1 MICREE
7 QILPGSMNK
16 GYSERISTI
25 TERLRVLDSERAIL
39 LDELSTLNNMRSQTA
54 ESAPTAAPT
63 VTPAS
68 YISNAGKL
76 ALFRRLFR
84 GRDDVYAIRWEDAKS
99 GRTGYKPACRY
110 DYRNPDP
117 VTGKPARIFQ
127 PLNDIVI
134 LNHLRGADPT
144 ARSSDLVARDCVV
157 GVYPLLQDESCWF
170 LAADFDK
177 QTWRQDAV
185 VYAQTARSYGVQAVV
200 ERSRSGNG
208 AHVWIFFDQ
217 PVVATLA
224 RKLGAFFL
232 TQTMKVRPEIGLDS
246 YDRFFPNQDTMP
258 SGGFGNL
265 IALPLQRQARRAG
278 NSMFVDDSLVPYV
291 DQIGFLSSVQL
302 VHVETAYGI
311 VEEAQRQGDV
321 LGVRQVSLDD
331 EFDDKPWTLPPSQRR
346 PKVTGSG
353 DLPESIEIVLANQ
366 VFIPKQDLPTALVNE
381 LVRLAAFQNP
391 EFYKAQAMRFSTFDK
406 PRIVACAE
414 NFPKHVAL
422 PRGCLDEATDLFT
435 SLGVEV
441 ALVDETISGSALVT
455 HFQGELRDNQRRAAE
470 AMLKHDFGV
479 LAVPTAFGKTVI
491 AAFMIAERGV
501 STLILVDRKPLLEQ
515 WKQRLSQFLDI
526 DPKLIG
532 QIGGGKNRPTG
543 SIDLATIQTLNRK
556 GVVNDV
562 VANYGHLIVDECHH
576 LSAYSFERVARASK
590 ARYILGLSATPARRD
605 GHHPIIFMQCG
616 PIRFHIDPRVQAA
629 IRPFE
634 HRVVVRPTSFVVSG
648 GETPP
653 AIQTVY
659 GLLAADEPRNN
670 MMVQDVVAAVVAGR
684 SPLVLTE
691 RTEHVDLLAEAIKEH
706 CSNVFILR
714 GGTPVRER
722 RAIMD
727 AIKQVPADAP
737 RVLVGT
743 GRYIG
748 EGFDDAR
755 LDTLFLALPIS
766 WKGALAQ
773 YAGRL
778 HREYDSKREVIVYDY
793 VDEAVPMLARMF
805 GKRKVGYRAIGYRI

>member
-1 MICREE
+1 VE
-7 QILPGSMNK
+7 
-16 GYSERISTI
+16 
-25 TERLRVLDSERAIL
+25 
-39 LDELSTLNNMRSQTA
+39 
-54 ESAPTAAPT
+54 AA
-63 VTPAS
+63 
-68 YISNAGKL
+68 
-76 ALFRRLFR
+76 
-84 GRDDVYAIRWEDAKS
+84 
-99 GRTGYKPACRY
+99 
-110 DYRNPDP
+110 
-117 VTGKPARIFQ
+117 
-127 PLNDIVI
+127 
-134 LNHLRGADPT
+134 
-144 ARSSDLVARDCVV
+144 
-157 GVYPLLQDESCWF
+157 
-170 LAADFDK
+170 
-177 QTWRQDAV
+177 
-185 VYAQTARSYGVQAVV
+185 
-200 ERSRSGNG
+200 
-208 AHVWIFFDQ
+208 
-217 PVVATLA
+217 
-224 RKLGAFFL
+224 
-232 TQTMKVRPEIGLDS
+232 
-246 YDRFFPNQDTMP
+246 
-258 SGGFGNL
+258 
-265 IALPLQRQARRAG
+265 
-278 NSMFVDDSLVPYV
+278 
-291 DQIGFLSSVQL
+291 
-302 VHVETAYGI
+302 
-311 VEEAQRQGDV
+311 
-321 LGVRQVSLDD
+321 
-331 EFDDKPWTLPPSQRR
+331 
-346 PKVTGSG
+346 
-353 DLPESIEIVLANQ
+353 
-366 VFIPKQDLPTALVNE
+366 
-381 LVRLAAFQNP
+381 
-391 EFYKAQAMRFSTFDK
+391 
-406 PRIVACAE
+406 
-414 NFPKHVAL
+414 
-422 PRGCLDEATDLFT
+422 
-435 SLGVEV
+435 
-441 ALVDETISGSALVT
+441 
-455 HFQGELRDNQRRAAE
+455 
-470 AMLKHDFGV
+470 
-479 LAVPTAFGKTVI
+479 
-491 AAFMIAERGV
+491 
-501 STLILVDRKPLLEQ
+501 
-515 WKQRLSQFLDI
+515 FLDI